1 MNNPSNNTKG
11 AGGNVPLSLPIL
23 NYVTIFDCLDH
34 LETSNELSDEL
45 LERLL
50 ELTNTIGQGEATNAV
65 DALSGAYGL
74 LDDAVKCLTHHERLL
89 SFDEN
94 TKQLAD
100 DTINHLKQQLA
111 NEQAKADCKQTT
123 VEYLQNEIKNATA
136 ARSKLDENP
145 MHSMNQRRALRD
157 LETQLGKNR
166 FRVES
171 WINTVADNNNLQF
184 DVVAALPY
192 PAFIEMYNRIVMK
205 NNIEAARN
213 KDEEAQ
219 RARQAAMQKR

>member
-1 MNNPSNNTKG
+1 MNNQSNNTKG
-11 AGGNVPLSLPIL
+11 ATCSLPIL
-23 NYVTIFDCLDH
+23 SYTTIFDCLDH
-34 LETSNELSDEL
+34 LETSSELTDSL
-45 LERLL
+45 LGRLL
-50 ELTNTIGQGEATNAV
+50 ELTNTIGHTGDVNAI
-65 DALSGAYGL
+65 DALSAAYGL

-157 LETQLGKNR
+157 LEAQLGKNR

-171 WINTVADNNNLQF
+171 WINTVADSNNLQF
-184 DVVAALPY
+184 DVVATLPY
-192 PAFIEMYNRIVMK
+192 PQFIQMYNRIVMK

>member
-1 MNNPSNNTKG
+1 MMNNPSNTKG
-11 AGGNVPLSLPIL
+11 ATCSLPIL
-23 NYVTIFDCLDH
+23 SYTTIFDCLDH
-34 LETSNELSDEL
+34 LETSQELSDSL

-50 ELTNTIGQGEATNAV
+50 ELTNTIGQGELPNAI
-65 DALSGAYGL
+65 DALSAAYAL
-74 LDDAVKCLTHHERLL
+74 LDDAVNCLTHHERLL

-100 DTINHLKQQLA
+100 DTIKHLKQQLA
-111 NEQAKADCKQTT
+111 KEQAKPDCKDSTVDWLQT
-123 VEYLQNEIKNATA
+123 ELKNAQK
-136 ARSKLDENP
+136 ARDNLNENP

-157 LETQLGKNR
+157 LESQLGKNR

-171 WINTVADNNNLQF
+171 WINTVADSNNLQF

-192 PAFIEMYNRIVMK
+192 PDFIQMYNRIVMK
-205 NNIEAARN
+205 NNLEAARN

>member
-1 MNNPSNNTKG
+1 MNNQSNNTKG
-11 AGGNVPLSLPIL
+11 ATCPLPIL
-23 NYVTIFDCLDH
+23 NYVVIFDCLDH
-34 LETSNELSDEL
+34 LETHTELSDEL

-111 NEQAKADCKQTT
+111 KEQAKPDCKQTT
-123 VEYLQNEIKNATA
+123 VEYLQNELRNAQK
-136 ARSKLDENP
+136 ARDNLNENP
-145 MHSMNQRRALRD
+145 MHSMNQRRELRD

-171 WINTVADNNNLQF
+171 WINTVADSNNLQF

-192 PAFIEMYNRIVMK
+192 PQFIQMYNRIVMK
-205 NNIEAARN
+205 NNVEAARQ
-213 KDEEAQ
+213 KDLETQ
-219 RARQAAMQKR
+219 QARQAAMQKR